1 MHRVLEAEELVD
13 GVLELLDV
21 LDAVELELVDAV
33 DDALSAPELQA
44 VAMMATVKRPTE
56 RARDVRTRQGYV
68 GSEWRRGMAVSP
80 VGVLW
85 DKMVTWLRLG
95 PYLKGGDQWTPMSSQ
110 SSR

>member
-1 MHRVLEAEELVD
+1 MHRVLEAEELVGEALEVL
-13 GVLELLDV
+13 GV
-21 LDAVELELVDAV
+21 VELEPVEAV
-33 DDALSAPELQA
+33 DDALSEPELQA